1 MNEINL
7 IDTGINLIGNGIN
20 LIADRDQFDPLPIE
34 VPIKDTN
41 KKIPNSDLT
50 IEERYKNDLLSL
62 GVNYDDLP
70 E

>member
-1 MNEINL
+1 
-7 IDTGINLIGNGIN
+7 
-20 LIADRDQFDPLPIE
+20 LIADRDQFDPLPIK

-50 IEERYKNDLLSL
+50 IEERYKNDLLSM